1 MPQKSDQRSKPPIA
15 DDDARSDEIAIA
27 QRNNEEYRRNQH
39 SAAASGISGVLDT
52 GHAGTGQPQELQ
64 HSGRERSGTDSP
76 PHGAFRMPGYVSVR
90 PHALADF
97 QAGGSGLLTRSHHRD
112 KVGNI
117 HQPRLLCQ
125 PVGVVQPLRHDEPQ
139 LLGLHLVSLVF

>member
-1 MPQKSDQRSKPPIA
+1 MAPRQAGFREFSTRAMREQVSRRSFSIVV
-15 DDDARSDEIAIA
+15 ARE
-27 QRNNEEYRRNQH
+27 
-39 SAAASGISGVLDT
+39 
-52 GHAGTGQPQELQ
+52 AGP
-64 HSGRERSGTDSP
+64 TDP
-76 PHGAFRMPGYVSVR
+76 AWHVPLPGYVSVR
-90 PHALADF
+90 PHSLADF

-125 PVGVVQPLRHDEPQ
+125 PVGIVQPLRHDELQ